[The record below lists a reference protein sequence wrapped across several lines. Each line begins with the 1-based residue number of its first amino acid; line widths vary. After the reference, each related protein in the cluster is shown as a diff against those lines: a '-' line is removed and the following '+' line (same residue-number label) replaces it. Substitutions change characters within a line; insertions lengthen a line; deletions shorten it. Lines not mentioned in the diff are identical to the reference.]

1 MSDKGLKIGM
11 DGKRAVANNTGL
23 GNYSRYAVNILSAA
37 YPGSEFVLYADRK
50 SVV

>member
-23 GNYSRYAVNILSAA
+23 GLS
-37 YPGSEFVLYADRK
+37 LIHI
-50 SVV
+50 

>member
-23 GNYSRYAVNILSAA
+23 GNYSRYALNILSAA
-37 YPGSEFVLYADRK
+37 YPSTVFRLYSACRP
-50 SVV
+50 